1 MSEFL
6 HIDLNVFMVAICVI
20 MYLANRNTSE
30 RTQVQNLLFRLLI
43 LSNMALLV
51 LEAITWLLEGHPSP
65 VLIPL
70 YYAVTTLLYI
80 LTPLP
85 ALLWVLYVNWHIY
98 PSMHRLR
105 IMMYAFGIPFGICAF
120 LSLTTPLTNWMF
132 TISAANVYQ
141 RGVLYPLLAFIS
153 FFPVFYA
160 SALVIIHKKR
170 IPPKIARLMVLYML
184 PPILGS
190 LAQVLVYGI
199 TVLWSSIT
207 VSIFLIHTNIQSN
220 QIHLDHL
227 TGAINRRQ
235 LDIIL
240 GDRIHAAQNK
250 QPLACILLDI
260 DHFKAINDTLGHIAG
275 DEALK
280 DASALLQSC
289 IRKRDLLA
297 RFGGDEFIIITD
309 IGSEQA
315 LCELKL
321 RIRQAVEHFNSEKKR
336 NYKLGFSIGSA
347 VYDPAT
353 GWSKDRYI
361 AHIDALMYLDKNG
374 NDK

>member
-1 MSEFL
+1 MNVFL

-20 MYLANRNTSE
+20 MYFANRNTND

-43 LSNMALLV
+43 LSNMALLI
-51 LEAITWLLEGHPSP
+51 LEAITWLLDGHPSP

-70 YYAVTTLLYI
+70 YYAVTTLLYV

-85 ALLWVLYVNWHIY
+85 AVLWVLYVNWHIF
-98 PSMHRLR
+98 PSMRKLR
-105 IMMYAFGIPFGICAF
+105 WGMYAFGIPFAICAI
-120 LSLTTPLTNWMF
+120 LSLITPLTGWMF
-132 TISAANVYQ
+132 TIDANNIYQ
-141 RGVLYPLLAFIS
+141 RGVLYPLLAIVS
-153 FFPVFYA
+153 FFPIVYA
-160 SALVIIHKKR
+160 SALVLIHKKR
-170 IPPKIARLMVLYML
+170 ISEKIARLMILYML
-184 PPILGS
+184 PPVIGT
-190 LAQVLVYGI
+190 LAQVLTYGI

-240 GDRIHAAQNK
+240 NDRISGAQNK
-250 QPLACILLDI
+250 QPLACILLDV

-275 DEALK
+275 DEALR
-280 DASALLQSC
+280 DASTLLQGC

-297 RFGGDEFIIITD
+297 RYGGDEFIIITD
-309 IGSEQA
+309 IDNDKTLGE
-315 LCELKL
+315 LCQ
-321 RIRQAVEHFNSEKKR
+321 RIRQAVESFNKNCQR
-336 NYKLGFSIGSA
+336 NYTLGFSIGSA
-347 VYDPAT
+347 VYDPDS

-361 AHIDALMYLDKNG
+361 AYVDSLMYLDKNG
-374 NDK
+374 GRK

>member
-20 MYLANRNTSE
+20 MYLANRNTSD

-43 LSNMALLV
+43 LSNMALLL
-51 LEAITWLLEGHPSP
+51 LEAFTWLLEGHPSP
-65 VLIPL
+65 VLIAL
-70 YYAVTTLLYI
+70 YYAVTTLLYV

-85 ALLWVLYVNWHIY
+85 AALWVLYVNWHIF

-105 IMMYAFGIPFGICAF
+105 RMMYAFGIPFIICAI
-120 LSLTTPLTNWMF
+120 LSLSTPLTGWMF
-132 TISAANVYQ
+132 TIDANNVYQ
-141 RGVLYPLLAFIS
+141 RGVLYPLLAFVS
-153 FFPVFYA
+153 FFPIFYA
-160 SALVIIHKKR
+160 SALVLIHQKR
-170 IPPKIARLMVLYML
+170 LSKKIARLMILYML
-184 PPILGS
+184 PPALGT
-190 LAQVLVYGI
+190 LAQVLTYGI

-207 VSIFLIHTNIQSN
+207 ISIFLIHTNVQSN

-240 GDRIHAAQNK
+240 SDRIHGAQSK

-275 DEALK
+275 DEALR
-280 DASALLQSC
+280 DASALLQGC

-309 IGSEQA
+309 IDNEQA
-315 LCELKL
+315 LRELTQ
-321 RIRQAVEHFNSEKKR
+321 RIRQAVENFNCEKKR
-336 NYKLGFSIGSA
+336 NYTLGFSIGCA
-347 VYDPAT
+347 VYDPET
-353 GWSKDRYI
+353 DWSKDRYI
-361 AHIDALMYLDKNG
+361 AHIDSLMYLDKNG
-374 NDK
+374 DVK

>member
-20 MYLANRNTSE
+20 MYFANRNTSD

-43 LSNMALLV
+43 LSNMALLI
-51 LEAITWLLEGHPSP
+51 LEAITWLLDGHPSP

-98 PSMHRLR
+98 PSMHRLTR
-105 IMMYAFGIPFGICAF
+105 GVYAFGIPFGICAV

-132 TISAANVYQ
+132 TIDANNVYQ
-141 RGVLYPLLAFIS
+141 RGVLYPLLAFVS

-184 PPILGS
+184 PPIIGS

-240 GDRIHAAQNK
+240 SDRIHAAQNK

-260 DHFKAINDTLGHIAG
+260 DHFKAINDTLGHLAG

-315 LCELKL
+315 LCELNL

-336 NYKLGFSIGSA
+336 SYKLGFSIGSA
-347 VYDPAT
+347 VYDPES
-353 GWSKDRYI
+353 GLSKDRYI
-361 AHIDALMYLDKNG
+361 AHIDSLMYRDKNG
-374 NDK
+374 DEK

>member
-20 MYLANRNTSE
+20 MYFANRSTSD

-43 LSNMALLV
+43 LSNMTLLV
-51 LEAITWLLEGHPSP
+51 LEAATWLLDGHPSP

-70 YYAVTTLLYI
+70 YYSVTTLLYI

-85 ALLWVLYVNWHIY
+85 AALWVLYVSWHIF

-105 IMMYAFGIPFGICAF
+105 STMYAFGIPFGICVV
-120 LSLTTPLTNWMF
+120 LSLTTSLTNWMF
-132 TISAANVYQ
+132 TIDANNVYQ
-141 RGVLYPLLAFIS
+141 RGVLYPLLAVVS
-153 FFPVFYA
+153 FFPIFYA
-160 SALVIIHKKR
+160 SALVLIHKKR
-170 IPPKIARLMVLYML
+170 ISEKIARLMLLYML
-184 PPILGS
+184 PPVLGAF
-190 LAQVLVYGI
+190 AQVHVYGI

-235 LDIIL
+235 LDAIL
-240 GDRIHAAQNK
+240 SDRISGVQSK

-280 DASALLQSC
+280 DASALLQGC

-315 LCELKL
+315 LFELTQ
-321 RIRQAVEHFNSEKKR
+321 RIRQAVDCFNSEKKR
-336 NYKLGFSIGSA
+336 NYTLGFSIGSA
-347 VYDPAT
+347 VYDPAS
-353 GWSKDRYI
+353 GWNKDRYI
-361 AHIDALMYLDKNG
+361 AHIDSLMYLDKNG
-374 NDK
+374 DDK

>member
-20 MYLANRNTSE
+20 MYLVNRNTSD

-43 LSNMALLV
+43 LSNMALLI
-51 LEAITWLLEGHPSP
+51 LEAFTWLLDGHPSP

-85 ALLWVLYVNWHIY
+85 AALWVLYVNWHIL

-105 IMMYAFGIPFGICAF
+105 SMMYAFGIPFGICAF

-132 TISAANVYQ
+132 TISADNVYQ
-141 RGVLYPLLAFIS
+141 RGVLYPLLAVVS
-153 FFPVFYA
+153 FFPILYA

-170 IPPKIARLMVLYML
+170 LSEKIARLMIFYML
-184 PPILGS
+184 PPALGT
-190 LAQVLVYGI
+190 LAQVLTYGI

-240 GDRIHAAQNK
+240 SDRIHAAQNK

-280 DASALLQSC
+280 DASALLQTC
-289 IRKRDLLA
+289 IRKGDLLA
-297 RFGGDEFIIITD
+297 RFGGDEFIVITD
-309 IGSEQA
+309 IESEAA
-315 LCELKL
+315 LSDLTQ
-321 RIRQAVEHFNSEKKR
+321 RIRQAVENFNSEKKR
-336 NYKLGFSIGSA
+336 NYKLGFSIGCA
-347 VYDPAT
+347 VYDLNS
-353 GWSKDRYI
+353 GWDKDRYI
-361 AHIDALMYLDKNG
+361 AHIDSLMYLDKNG
-374 NDK
+374 DDK

>member
-1 MSEFL
+1 MNEFL

-20 MYLANRNTSE
+20 MYFANRNTSD

-43 LSNMALLV
+43 LSNMSLLI
-51 LEAITWLLEGHPSP
+51 LEAITWLLDGHPSP

-80 LTPLP
+80 LTPVP
-85 ALLWVLYVNWHIY
+85 AALWVLYVNWHIS

-105 IMMYAFGIPFGICAF
+105 GGLYAFGIPCAVCAL
-120 LSLTTPLTNWMF
+120 LSLTTPLTNLMF
-132 TISAANVYQ
+132 TIDANNVYQ
-141 RGVLYPLLAFIS
+141 RGVLYPLLAFVS

-160 SALVIIHKKR
+160 SALVVIHNKR
-170 IPPKIARLMVLYML
+170 IPPKIARLLVLYML
-184 PPILGS
+184 PPIIGA

-260 DHFKAINDTLGHIAG
+260 DHFKAINDSLGHLAG

-280 DASALLQSC
+280 DASALLQGC

-309 IGSEQA
+309 IDNDKTLGE
-315 LCELKL
+315 LCQ
-321 RIRQAVEHFNSEKKR
+321 RIRQAVGDFNRNCQR
-336 NYKLGFSIGSA
+336 NYTLGFSIGSA
-347 VYDPAT
+347 VYDT
-353 GWSKDRYI
+353 ESGWSKDRYI

-374 NDK
+374 DEK